1 MLFSVGYGTKIELF
15 WPVQMANNS
24 GKIRF
29 VRCPKCLQLLIEYST
44 VPLYQCGGCGTVLK
58 GTKKTLILIEIVLFH
73 WIPRNPNSI
82 SFFHKIFSAKNRNAN
97 GENPDLN
104 LDEIQNPL
112 NNSSENT
119 SPDSSMFSTDPNNTL
134 SSSNAHPSEDEFKAS
149 LANNSSTEKIFD
161 PNAHPSDPSED
172 EFKATPF
179 TNNTPNEKII
189 NPPKNPKE
197 QTSNGEEERD
207 EMQNTQS
214 VLSEEDMMSRC
225 SNAYDGSISS
235 SDEGKRNIHDRSYY
249 LQKSRRT
256 FRKKASAG
264 DKQKEKEGLPPRP
277 PNEKFS
283 MRYGGD
289 EVEEGVSL
297 DSSDFQIVQSLI
309 KNDALHSSLV
319 DKYERSDRR
328 ERLRKMDELR
338 DKLATFS
345 KQKGVDSLYHQMGI
359 DSIQRMHYQNPNSQ
373 ESPLCFDSRHNTD
386 QLKLPYP
393 YIPPLP
399 SSHCACMHCRNQIF
413 GPNSCNLCAPSSFPG
428 SPISLDQESVRS
440 SSKDRR
446 VLMRKHICRPIFG
459 GTPYVICENC
469 FMLLQVPSTILISKK
484 RLVEMQCGSCS
495 EVLTVPLPSMKFTE
509 KKVAIDMHGTGMQ
522 VDPVSL
528 NKNYGASFYSTGG
541 ESAFNE
547 EEGDREATL
556 SSLHRLMG
564 YNSAT
569 ELLYSRRD
577 AGYDSFESMVPHSQT
592 RSKNT

>member
-1 MLFSVGYGTKIELF
+1 M
-15 WPVQMANNS
+15 NS
-24 GKIRF
+24 F
-29 VRCPKCLQLLIEYST
+29 VSLDAKKPKFNF
-44 VPLYQCGGCGTVLK
+44 
-58 GTKKTLILIEIVLFH
+58 LFH
-73 WIPRNPNSI
+73 I
-82 SFFHKIFSAKNRNAN
+82 IFSAKNRNAN
-97 GENPDLN
+97 RENPDLN
-104 LDEIQNPL
+104 LDGTKNTL
-112 NNSSENT
+112 NNNSENT
-119 SPDSSMFSTDPNNTL
+119 SPDSSMFSTEANNTP
-134 SSSNAHPSEDEFKAS
+134 SSSNAHPSEPSEDEFKAIS

-179 TNNTPNEKII
+179 TNNSSDEKII
-189 NPPKNPKE
+189 NPPKNLKE

-214 VLSEEDMMSRC
+214 VISEEDMMSRC

-277 PNEKFS
+277 PNEKFG

-319 DKYERSDRR
+319 DKYERSDRY

-338 DKLATFS
+338 DKLNTFS
-345 KQKGVDSLYHQMGI
+345 KQKGGDNLYRQKGI

-386 QLKLPYP
+386 QLKLPYS
-393 YIPPLP
+393 YIPPPLP

-428 SPISLDQESVRS
+428 SPISIDQESVRS

-446 VLMRKHICRPIFG
+446 AVMRKHICRPIFG

-495 EVLTVPLPSMKFTE
+495 EVLTVPLPSMKFTG
-509 KKVAIDMHGTGMQ
+509 KKVAIDMHSTVMQ

-547 EEGDREATL
+547 EEGNREATL

-569 ELLYSRRD
+569 ELLYSCRD
-577 AGYDSFESMVPHSQT
+577 AGYDSFESMVPHSHT